1 MDAFTEKRGNAKGKA
16 DLGKTVKALLK
27 ETARRKF
34 RPTRIIGAKWKAVS
48 VIVKI
53 LPDYVTDRILA
64 KVFSA

>member
-16 DLGKTVKALLK
+16 DLGKTARLLLK

-53 LPDYVTDRILA
+53 LPDYITDRILA